1 MSLTSISWT
10 FTILQNLG
18 YRMQNPVPKVIL
30 QTPWSSVY
38 RFDTD
43 QGSLYLKQAP
53 LGLSKE
59 PQVIHLLQETC
70 GAPVPL
76 VIADNPQLCCF
87 LMQDA
92 GITLR
97 EYFKQG
103 FNANLL
109 LTAIRNYIAVQ
120 RKSIAHL
127 DRLLNLDAS
136 DWRIANL
143 PACYTLLINQ
153 KDLLI
158 ADGLTDAEIKQL
170 SSLTPKL
177 VSLCEQLSQYPIPDT
192 FSHNDFHDNN
202 LLIDPKTQKITL
214 VDLGEVA
221 VTHPF
226 FSLLNMLNQV
236 KEKHAL
242 PEEVYRHLQLQVLQ
256 PWLDHAP
263 QNQLLAVMSLIQ
275 QCWSVH
281 RALTVYRLLTSIEAT
296 SIKQLLGQGKLA
308 NVLRIWLA
316 QS

>member
-1 MSLTSISWT
+1 MSLTSISWA
-10 FTILQNLG
+10 FTILQDLG
-18 YRMQNPVPKVIL
+18 YRIQNPVPEVIL
-30 QTPWSSVY
+30 KTPWSSVY

-43 QGSLYLKQAP
+43 QGSIYLKQVP
-53 LGLSKE
+53 PGLSKE

-70 GAPVPL
+70 GASVPL
-76 VIADNPQLCCF
+76 VIANNPQLHCF

-92 GITLR
+92 GMTLR

-103 FNANLL
+103 FNADLL
-109 LTAIRNYIAVQ
+109 LTAVCNYIAVQ
-120 RKSIAHL
+120 RKSISHL

-170 SSLTPKL
+170 LLLNPKL
-177 VSLCEQLSQYPIPDT
+177 VSLCEQLSQYPISDT

-214 VDLGEVA
+214 VDLGEIA

-226 FSLLNMLNQV
+226 FSLLNILNQV

-242 PEEVYRHLQLQVLQ
+242 PEEVYQHLQLQALQ
-256 PWLDHAP
+256 PWLDFAP
-263 QNQLLAVMSLIQ
+263 PDQLLAAMSLIQ
-275 QCWSVH
+275 QCWPVH
-281 RALTVYRLLTSIEAT
+281 RALTEYRLLTSIEAT
-296 SIKQLLGQGKLA
+296 SASQLLGQGRFFKH
-308 NVLRIWLA
+308 LRVWLA
-316 QS
+316 Q

>member
-1 MSLTSISWT
+1 MSLTSISWA
-10 FTILQNLG
+10 FTILQDLG
-18 YRMQNPVPKVIL
+18 YRIQNPVPKLIL
-30 QTPWSSVY
+30 KTPWSSVY
-38 RFDTD
+38 RFDTE
-43 QGSLYLKQAP
+43 QGSLYLKQIP
-53 LGLSKE
+53 PGLSKE
-59 PQVIHLLQETC
+59 PQVIHWLQETC

-76 VIADNPQLCCF
+76 VIADNPQEHCF

-97 EYFKQG
+97 EYFKQA
-103 FNANLL
+103 FNAELL

-120 RKSIAHL
+120 RKSIPYL
-127 DRLLNLDAS
+127 DRLFNLDAS

-143 PACYTLLINQ
+143 PACYALLINQ

-158 ADGLTDAEIKQL
+158 ADGLTDAEIQQL
-170 SSLTPKL
+170 SLLTPKL

-202 LLIDPKTQKITL
+202 LLIDPKTQKVTL

-226 FSLLNMLNQV
+226 FSLLNNLHQIKKNYV
-236 KEKHAL
+236 L
-242 PEEVYRHLQLQVLQ
+242 PEDTYSYLHEQTLQ
-256 PWLDHAP
+256 PWLDCMP
-263 QNQLLAVMSLIQ
+263 GDQLFAVMSLIQ
-275 QCWSVH
+275 RCWAIH

-296 SIKQLLGQGKLA
+296 AVKQLLGQGKLA
-308 NVLRIWLA
+308 NALRIWLA